1 MGEQHKKH
9 SRREHLNDFHL
20 NVAGEYVYDGALY
33 ACQSDDAK
41 QRRLKRAVWGMAA
54 ILIVAV
60 IAGGCIPAPGMQN
73 CFVIVAG
80 DDRVGGVLGAASVIW
95 ALAKLGTDWSTVRE
109 YNYKKSVAVLPVRTA
124 VTAVFSG
131 LGIVC
136 ELIFFFVNDHA
147 GQTFFALLYVLLK
160 LIALLSVLVLRA
172 EIMQAEWDK
181 LPKKDN
187 F

>member
-1 MGEQHKKH
+1 MH
-9 SRREHLNDFHL
+9 SR
-20 NVAGEYVYDGALY
+20 
-33 ACQSDDAK
+33 
-41 QRRLKRAVWGMAA
+41 
-54 ILIVAV
+54 
-60 IAGGCIPAPGMQN
+60 
-73 CFVIVAG
+73 AG
-80 DDRVGGVLGAASVIW
+80 DAELFLRLLPYLGEFLAAGSVIW
-95 ALAKLGTDWSTVRE
+95 ALVKLGTDWSAVRE
-109 YNYKKSVAVLPVRTA
+109 YNYKQSVAVLPVRTA
-124 VTAVFSG
+124 VTAVFSL

-160 LIALLSVLVLRA
+160 LTALLSALVLRA

>member
-1 MGEQHKKH
+1 
-9 SRREHLNDFHL
+9 
-20 NVAGEYVYDGALY
+20 
-33 ACQSDDAK
+33 
-41 QRRLKRAVWGMAA
+41 
-54 ILIVAV
+54 
-60 IAGGCIPAPGMQN
+60 MQN
-73 CFVIVAG
+73 CFYVLLPYLG
-80 DDRVGGVLGAASVIW
+80 EFLGAASVIW

-160 LIALLSVLVLRA
+160 LTALLSVLVLRA

-181 LPKKDN
+181 LPKKNN

>member
-20 NVAGEYVYDGALY
+20 NIAGEYVYDGALY
-33 ACQSDDAK
+33 ACQNDDAK
-41 QRRLKRAVWGMAA
+41 QRRSKRAGMAA
-54 ILIVAV
+54 ILTVAV
-60 IAGGCIPAPGMQN
+60 AAGGCIPAPGMQN
-73 CFVIVAG
+73 CFYVLLPYLGEFLAAG
-80 DDRVGGVLGAASVIW
+80 SVIW
-95 ALAKLGTDWSTVRE
+95 ALVKLGMDWSAVRE

-124 VTAVFSG
+124 VTAVFSL
-131 LGIVC
+131 LGVVC

-147 GQTFFALLYVLLK
+147 GQTFFALK

>member
-1 MGEQHKKH
+1 
-9 SRREHLNDFHL
+9 
-20 NVAGEYVYDGALY
+20 
-33 ACQSDDAK
+33 
-41 QRRLKRAVWGMAA
+41 MAA

-73 CFVIVAG
+73 CFYVPANPQTIVSDYYLGEFLAAG
-80 DDRVGGVLGAASVIW
+80 SVVW
-95 ALAKLGTDWSTVRE
+95 ALVKLGTDWSAVRE
-109 YNYKKSVAVLPVRTA
+109 YNYQKSVAVLPVRTA
-124 VTAVFSG
+124 VTAVFSL

-160 LIALLSVLVLRA
+160 LTALLSALVLRA

>member
-9 SRREHLNDFHL
+9 NRREHLNDFHL

-33 ACQSDDAK
+33 ACQNDDAK
-41 QRRLKRAVWGMAA
+41 QRRSKRAVWGMAA
-54 ILIVAV
+54 ILTVAV
-60 IAGGCIPAPGMQN
+60 AAGGCIPAPGMQN
-73 CFVIVAG
+73 CFYVLLPYLG
-80 DDRVGGVLGAASVIW
+80 EFLGAASVIW

-109 YNYKKSVAVLPVRTA
+109 YN
-124 VTAVFSG
+124 FSG

-181 LPKKDN
+181 LPKKN
-187 F
+187 NS

>member
-33 ACQSDDAK
+33 ACQSDDTK
-41 QRRLKRAVWGMAA
+41 QRRSKRAVWGMAA
-54 ILIVAV
+54 ILTVAV
-60 IAGGCIPAPGMQN
+60 AAGGCIPAPGMQN
-73 CFVIVAG
+73 CFY
-80 DDRVGGVLGAASVIW
+80 VLLPYLGEFLVIW

-124 VTAVFSG
+124 VTAVFSL

-172 EIMQAEWDK
+172 EIMQAEWGE

-187 F
+187 S